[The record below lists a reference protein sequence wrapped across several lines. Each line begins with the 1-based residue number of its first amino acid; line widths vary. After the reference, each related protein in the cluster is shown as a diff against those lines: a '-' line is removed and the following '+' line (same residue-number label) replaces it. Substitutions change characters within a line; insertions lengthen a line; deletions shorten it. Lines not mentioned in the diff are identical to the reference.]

1 MIEVVGLDGDDTL
14 WHSEDQFT
22 EVQLEFHAM
31 LMPYI
36 ADSLDPV
43 AALDEVEHRNL
54 ELFGY
59 GAKGFTLSMI
69 ETAIEISGGRVSA
82 LEIRRL
88 IGLGRSILARPVE
101 LIEGVLDTI
110 EELRSMDL
118 RLIVVTKGDLTHQE
132 SKVAG
137 SGLAELFHDVAIVS
151 EKDEATYQRIL
162 TRAGVAPERFLMA
175 GNSVKSDVLPVLAVG
190 GRAVHIPYHVT
201 WVRELVEHESSFP
214 TLRSIRELPAVVA
227 NC

>member
-1 MIEVVGLDGDDTL
+1 MIEWVGLDGDDTL

-69 ETAIEISGGRVSA
+69 ETAIELSHGRVTA
-82 LEIRRL
+82 REIQHL
-88 IGLGRSILARPVE
+88 IGLGREILARPVE
-101 LIEGVLDTI
+101 LIDGVT
-110 EELRSMDL
+110 ETVHALRSMNL
-118 RLIVVTKGDLTHQE
+118 RLMIVTKGDLMHQE

-137 SGLAELFHDVAIVS
+137 SGLAEFFDDVAIVS
-151 EKDEATYQRIL
+151 EKDEPTYVRIL
-162 TRAGVAPERFLMA
+162 KRHEIEPSSFLMV
-175 GNSVKSDVLPVLAVG
+175 GNSVKSDVLPALAIG
-190 GRAVHIPYHVT
+190 ARAVHIPYHVT
-201 WVRELVEHESSFP
+201 WVRELVDHDTTFP
-214 TLRSIRELPAVVA
+214 TLGSIRDLPGFVPNV
-227 NC
+227 